1 MCANVNISA
10 RPRRA
15 SLRTQIA
22 VVFGLLVIV
31 LGLLLSTLLS
41 DMLRQHLQKQ
51 AGVSLELAARN
62 AAKMLANGLQDRSR
76 EVQVLSQSTPLWA
89 HGLQSP
95 MVHQAM
101 ARSQAIHPHSLW
113 IGVADLDGVV
123 RAATGDM
130 LLGQSVKERPW
141 FSQGLRGVH
150 VGDVHPAKLLAKL
163 LPPSASGEPQRFVD
177 FSAPIV
183 RDGQTVGVL
192 AIHGSWDWTREVIES
207 LLPPWAAERQLQLFI
222 FDSQGQ
228 VIYAPQGQTEAY
240 RASGQRLPGLPSGTS
255 VGAAF
260 WQDGQSYL
268 TALAHVSAQ
277 GPASRLGWYVVAREP
292 LALAFAEARRA
303 QGIAIGVGLAVA
315 LLGAAIAWLA
325 ARRISMD
332 LYALAKAAHQIG
344 AGTAGASIVPSHSSR
359 EVQILSSALD
369 RMTRRLLAHSHEME
383 ETVRQ
388 RTQELQKANQ
398 ALEMQARS
406 DPLTGLLNRR
416 GLEGQFDFAIA
427 LARRSGRPL
436 SLLTVDVDH
445 FKRVNDT
452 HGHGAGDQVL
462 QGLARTLQ
470 QRLRRS
476 DVAARIGGEEFVAL
490 LPDTGLKEAQATAD
504 ALRLAVA
511 AQEYPQVGHITI
523 SLGVSALRGGDE
535 DGASALLQRADA
547 ALYQAKGEGRNRV
560 CVQA

>member
-1 MCANVNISA
+1 MNVLT
-10 RPRRA
+10 RPRRS

-41 DMLRQHLQKQ
+41 GMLREHLQKQ
-51 AGVSLELAARN
+51 AGASLELAARN
-62 AAKMLANGLQDRSR
+62 AAKMLASGLQDRSR

-95 MVHQAM
+95 QVHQVM
-101 ARSQAIHPHSLW
+101 ARSQAVNPNSLW

-130 LLGQSVKERPW
+130 LVGQSVKERPW
-141 FSQGLRGVH
+141 FSAGLRGVH

-177 FSAPIV
+177 FSAPIL

-228 VIYAPQGQTEAY
+228 VIYAPQGQTEVY

-255 VGAAF
+255 VSAVS

-268 TALAHVSAQ
+268 TALAHVTAQ
-277 GPASRLGWYVVAREP
+277 GPASSLGWHVVAREP

-303 QGIAIGVGLAVA
+303 QGIAIGVGLLVA

-332 LYALAKAAHQIG
+332 LYALAKAAHEIG
-344 AGTAGASIVPSHSSR
+344 EGTAGASIVPSHSSR

-369 RMTRRLLAHSHEME
+369 RMTRRLLAHSQEME

-388 RTQELQKANQ
+388 RTQELQSANQ
-398 ALEMQARS
+398 ALEMQARC

-416 GLEGQFDFAIA
+416 GLGGQFDFAIA

-452 HGHGAGDQVL
+452 HGHGVGDQVL

-490 LPDTGLKEAQATAD
+490 LPDTGLEEAQAAAD

-511 AQEYPQVGHITI
+511 AQEHPQVGHITI
-523 SLGVSALRGGDE
+523 SLGVSALRAGDE
-535 DGASALLQRADA
+535 DSASALMQRADA

-560 CVQA
+560 CVQT

>member
-1 MCANVNISA
+1 
-10 RPRRA
+10 
-15 SLRTQIA
+15 
-22 VVFGLLVIV
+22 
-31 LGLLLSTLLS
+31 
-41 DMLRQHLQKQ
+41 
-51 AGVSLELAARN
+51 
-62 AAKMLANGLQDRSR
+62 
-76 EVQVLSQSTPLWA
+76 
-89 HGLQSP
+89 
-95 MVHQAM
+95 
-101 ARSQAIHPHSLW
+101 
-113 IGVADLDGVV
+113 
-123 RAATGDM
+123 
-130 LLGQSVKERPW
+130 
-141 FSQGLRGVH
+141 
-150 VGDVHPAKLLAKL
+150 
-163 LPPSASGEPQRFVD
+163 
-177 FSAPIV
+177 
-183 RDGQTVGVL
+183 
-192 AIHGSWDWTREVIES
+192 
-207 LLPPWAAERQLQLFI
+207 
-222 FDSQGQ
+222 
-228 VIYAPQGQTEAY
+228 
-240 RASGQRLPGLPSGTS
+240 
-255 VGAAF
+255 
-260 WQDGQSYL
+260 
-268 TALAHVSAQ
+268 
-277 GPASRLGWYVVAREP
+277 
-292 LALAFAEARRA
+292 
-303 QGIAIGVGLAVA
+303 
-315 LLGAAIAWLA
+315 
-325 ARRISMD
+325 MD
-332 LYALAKAAHQIG
+332 LYALAKAAHEIG

-388 RTQELQKANQ
+388 RTQELQRANQ
-398 ALEMQARS
+398 ALEMQARC

-452 HGHGAGDQVL
+452 HGHGVGDQVL

>member
-1 MCANVNISA
+1 MNVLT
-10 RPRRA
+10 RPRRS

-41 DMLRQHLQKQ
+41 GMLREHLQKQ
-51 AGVSLELAARN
+51 AGASLELAARN
-62 AAKMLANGLQDRSR
+62 AAKMLASGLQDRSR

-95 MVHQAM
+95 QVHQVM
-101 ARSQAIHPHSLW
+101 ARSQAVNPNSLW

-130 LLGQSVKERPW
+130 LVGQSVKERPW
-141 FSQGLRGVH
+141 FSAGLRGVH

-177 FSAPIV
+177 FSAPIL

-228 VIYAPQGQTEAY
+228 VIYAPQGQTEVY

-255 VGAAF
+255 VSAVS

-268 TALAHVSAQ
+268 TALAHVTAQ
-277 GPASRLGWYVVAREP
+277 GPASSLGWHVVAREP

-303 QGIAIGVGLAVA
+303 QGIAIGVGLLVA

-332 LYALAKAAHQIG
+332 LYALAKAAHEIG
-344 AGTAGASIVPSHSSR
+344 EGTAGASIVPSHSSR

-369 RMTRRLLAHSHEME
+369 RMTRRLLAHSQEME

-388 RTQELQKANQ
+388 RTQELQSANQ
-398 ALEMQARS
+398 ALEMQARC

-416 GLEGQFDFAIA
+416 GLGGQFDFAIA

-452 HGHGAGDQVL
+452 HGHGVGDQVL

-490 LPDTGLKEAQATAD
+490 LPDTGLEEAQAAAD

-511 AQEYPQVGHITI
+511 AQEHPQVGHITI
-523 SLGVSALRGGDE
+523 SLGVSALRAGDE
-535 DGASALLQRADA
+535 DSASALMQRADA

>member
-1 MCANVNISA
+1 MNVLT
-10 RPRRA
+10 RPRRS

-41 DMLRQHLQKQ
+41 GMLREHLQKQ
-51 AGVSLELAARN
+51 AGASLELAARN
-62 AAKMLANGLQDRSR
+62 AAKMLASGLQDRSR

-95 MVHQAM
+95 QVHQVM
-101 ARSQAIHPHSLW
+101 ARSQAVNPNSLW

-130 LLGQSVKERPW
+130 LVGQSVKERPW
-141 FSQGLRGVH
+141 FSAGLRGVH

-177 FSAPIV
+177 FSAPIL

-228 VIYAPQGQTEAY
+228 VIYAPQGQTEVY

-255 VGAAF
+255 VSAVS

-268 TALAHVSAQ
+268 TALAHVTAQ
-277 GPASRLGWYVVAREP
+277 GPASSLGWHVVAREP

-303 QGIAIGVGLAVA
+303 QGIAIGVGLLVA

-332 LYALAKAAHQIG
+332 LYALAKAAHEIG
-344 AGTAGASIVPSHSSR
+344 EGTAGASIVPSHSSR

-369 RMTRRLLAHSHEME
+369 RMTRRLLAHSQEME

-388 RTQELQKANQ
+388 RTQELQRANQ
-398 ALEMQARS
+398 ALEMQARC

-416 GLEGQFDFAIA
+416 GLGGQFDFAIA

-452 HGHGAGDQVL
+452 HGHGVGDQVL

-490 LPDTGLKEAQATAD
+490 LPDTGLEEAQAAAD

-511 AQEYPQVGHITI
+511 AQEHPQVGHITI

-560 CVQA
+560 CVQT

>member
-1 MCANVNISA
+1 MNVLT
-10 RPRRA
+10 RPRRS

-41 DMLRQHLQKQ
+41 GMLREHLQKQ
-51 AGVSLELAARN
+51 AGASLELAARN
-62 AAKMLANGLQDRSR
+62 AAKMLASGLQDRSR

-95 MVHQAM
+95 QVHQVM
-101 ARSQAIHPHSLW
+101 ARSQAVNPNSLW

-130 LLGQSVKERPW
+130 LVGQSVKERPW
-141 FSQGLRGVH
+141 FSAGLRGVH

-177 FSAPIV
+177 FSAPIL

-228 VIYAPQGQTEAY
+228 VIYAPQGQTEVY

-255 VGAAF
+255 VSAVS

-268 TALAHVSAQ
+268 TALAHVTAQ
-277 GPASRLGWYVVAREP
+277 GPASSLGWHVVAREP

-303 QGIAIGVGLAVA
+303 QGIAIGVGLLVA

-332 LYALAKAAHQIG
+332 LYALAKAAHEIG
-344 AGTAGASIVPSHSSR
+344 EGTAGASIVPSHSSR

-369 RMTRRLLAHSHEME
+369 RMTRRLLAHSQEME

-388 RTQELQKANQ
+388 RTQELQSANQ
-398 ALEMQARS
+398 ALEMQARC

-416 GLEGQFDFAIA
+416 GLGGQFDFAIA

-452 HGHGAGDQVL
+452 HGHGVGDQVL

-560 CVQA
+560 CVQT

>member
-1 MCANVNISA
+1 MNVLA
-10 RPRRA
+10 RPRRS

-41 DMLRQHLQKQ
+41 GMLREHLQKQ
-51 AGVSLELAARN
+51 AGASLELAARN
-62 AAKMLANGLQDRSR
+62 AAKMLASGLQDRSR

-95 MVHQAM
+95 QVHQVM
-101 ARSQAIHPHSLW
+101 ARSQAVNPNSLW

-130 LLGQSVKERPW
+130 LVGQSVKERPW
-141 FSQGLRGVH
+141 FSAGLRGVH

-177 FSAPIV
+177 FSAPIL

-228 VIYAPQGQTEAY
+228 VIYAPQGQTEVY

-255 VGAAF
+255 VSAVS

-268 TALAHVSAQ
+268 TALAHVTAQ
-277 GPASRLGWYVVAREP
+277 GPASSLGWRVVAREP

-303 QGIAIGVGLAVA
+303 QGIAIGVGLLVA

-332 LYALAKAAHQIG
+332 LYALAKAAHEIG
-344 AGTAGASIVPSHSSR
+344 EGTAGASIVPSHSSR

-369 RMTRRLLAHSHEME
+369 RMTRRLLAHSQEME

-388 RTQELQKANQ
+388 RTQELQSANQ
-398 ALEMQARS
+398 ALEMQARC

-452 HGHGAGDQVL
+452 HGHGVGDQVL

-511 AQEYPQVGHITI
+511 AQEHPQVGHITI
-523 SLGVSALRGGDE
+523 SLGVSALRAGDE
-535 DGASALLQRADA
+535 DSASALMQRADA

-560 CVQA
+560 CVQT

>member
-1 MCANVNISA
+1 MNVLT
-10 RPRRA
+10 RPRRS

-41 DMLRQHLQKQ
+41 GMLREHLQKQ
-51 AGVSLELAARN
+51 AGASLELAARN
-62 AAKMLANGLQDRSR
+62 AAKMLASGLQDRSR

-95 MVHQAM
+95 QVHQVM
-101 ARSQAIHPHSLW
+101 ARSQAVNPNSLW

-130 LLGQSVKERPW
+130 LVGQSVKERPW
-141 FSQGLRGVH
+141 FSAGLRGVH

-177 FSAPIV
+177 FSAPIL

-228 VIYAPQGQTEAY
+228 VIYAPQGQTEVY

-255 VGAAF
+255 VSAVS

-268 TALAHVSAQ
+268 TALAHVTAQ
-277 GPASRLGWYVVAREP
+277 GPASSLGWHVVAREP

-303 QGIAIGVGLAVA
+303 QGIAIGVGLLVA

-332 LYALAKAAHQIG
+332 LYALAKAAHEIG
-344 AGTAGASIVPSHSSR
+344 EGTAGASIVPSHSSR

-369 RMTRRLLAHSHEME
+369 RMTRRLLAHSQEME

-388 RTQELQKANQ
+388 RTQELQRANQ
-398 ALEMQARS
+398 ALEMQARC

-416 GLEGQFDFAIA
+416 GLGGQFDFAIA

-452 HGHGAGDQVL
+452 HGHGVGDQVL

-490 LPDTGLKEAQATAD
+490 LPDTGLEEAQAAAD

-511 AQEYPQVGHITI
+511 AQEHPQVGHITI
-523 SLGVSALRGGDE
+523 SLGVSALRAGDE
-535 DGASALLQRADA
+535 DSASALMQRADA

>member
-1 MCANVNISA
+1 MNVLT
-10 RPRRA
+10 RPRRS

-41 DMLRQHLQKQ
+41 GMLREHLQKQ
-51 AGVSLELAARN
+51 AGASLELAARN
-62 AAKMLANGLQDRSR
+62 AAKMLASGLQDRSR

-95 MVHQAM
+95 QVHQVM
-101 ARSQAIHPHSLW
+101 ARSQAVNPNSLW

-130 LLGQSVKERPW
+130 LVGQSVKERPW
-141 FSQGLRGVH
+141 FSAGLRGVH

-177 FSAPIV
+177 FSAPIL

-240 RASGQRLPGLPSGTS
+240 RASDQRLPGLPSGTS
-255 VGAAF
+255 VSAVS

-268 TALAHVSAQ
+268 TALAHVTAQ
-277 GPASRLGWYVVAREP
+277 GPASSLGWHVVAREP

-332 LYALAKAAHQIG
+332 LYALAKAAHEIG

-369 RMTRRLLAHSHEME
+369 RMTRRLLAHSQEME

-388 RTQELQKANQ
+388 RTQELQSANQ
-398 ALEMQARS
+398 ALEMQARC

-452 HGHGAGDQVL
+452 HGHGVGDQVL

>member
-1 MCANVNISA
+1 MNVLT
-10 RPRRA
+10 RPRRS

-41 DMLRQHLQKQ
+41 GMLREHLQKQ
-51 AGVSLELAARN
+51 AGASLELAARN
-62 AAKMLANGLQDRSR
+62 AAKMLASGLQDRSR

-95 MVHQAM
+95 QVHQVM
-101 ARSQAIHPHSLW
+101 ARSQAVNPNSLW

-130 LLGQSVKERPW
+130 LVGQSVKERPW
-141 FSQGLRGVH
+141 FSAGLRGVH

-177 FSAPIV
+177 FSAPIL

-228 VIYAPQGQTEAY
+228 VIYAPQGQTEVY

-255 VGAAF
+255 VSAVS

-268 TALAHVSAQ
+268 TALAHVTAQ
-277 GPASRLGWYVVAREP
+277 GPASSLGWHVVAREP

-303 QGIAIGVGLAVA
+303 QGIAIGVGLLVA

-332 LYALAKAAHQIG
+332 LYALAKAAHEIG
-344 AGTAGASIVPSHSSR
+344 EGTAGASIVPSHSSR

-369 RMTRRLLAHSHEME
+369 RMTRRLLAHSQEME

-388 RTQELQKANQ
+388 RTQELQSANQ
-398 ALEMQARS
+398 ALEMQARC

-416 GLEGQFDFAIA
+416 GLGGQFDFAIA

-445 FKRVNDT
+445 FQRVNDT
-452 HGHGAGDQVL
+452 HGHGVGDQVL

-490 LPDTGLKEAQATAD
+490 LPDTGLEEAQAAAD

-511 AQEYPQVGHITI
+511 AQEHPQVGHITI
-523 SLGVSALRGGDE
+523 SLGVSALRAGDE
-535 DGASALLQRADA
+535 DSASALMQRADA

-560 CVQA
+560 CVQT

>member
-1 MCANVNISA
+1 MNVLT
-10 RPRRA
+10 RPRRS

-41 DMLRQHLQKQ
+41 GMLREHLQKQ
-51 AGVSLELAARN
+51 AGASLELAARN
-62 AAKMLANGLQDRSR
+62 AAKMLASGLQDRSR

-95 MVHQAM
+95 QVHQVM
-101 ARSQAIHPHSLW
+101 ARSQAVNPNSLW

-130 LLGQSVKERPW
+130 LVGQSVKERPW
-141 FSQGLRGVH
+141 FSAGLRGVH

-177 FSAPIV
+177 FSAPIL

-228 VIYAPQGQTEAY
+228 VIYAPQGQTEVY

-255 VGAAF
+255 VSAVS

-268 TALAHVSAQ
+268 TALAHVTAQ
-277 GPASRLGWYVVAREP
+277 GPASSLGWHVVAREP

-303 QGIAIGVGLAVA
+303 QGIAIGVGLLVA

-332 LYALAKAAHQIG
+332 LYALAKAAHEIG
-344 AGTAGASIVPSHSSR
+344 EGTAGASIVPSHSSR

-369 RMTRRLLAHSHEME
+369 RMTRRLLAHSQEME

-388 RTQELQKANQ
+388 RTQELQSANQ
-398 ALEMQARS
+398 ALEMQARC

-452 HGHGAGDQVL
+452 HGHGVGDQVL

-490 LPDTGLKEAQATAD
+490 LPDTGLEEAQAAAD

>member
-1 MCANVNISA
+1 MNVLA
-10 RPRRA
+10 RPRRS

-41 DMLRQHLQKQ
+41 GMLREHLQKQ
-51 AGVSLELAARN
+51 AGASLELAARN
-62 AAKMLANGLQDRSR
+62 AAKMLASGLQDRSR

-95 MVHQAM
+95 QVHQVM
-101 ARSQAIHPHSLW
+101 ARSQAVNPNSLW

-130 LLGQSVKERPW
+130 LVGQSVKERPW
-141 FSQGLRGVH
+141 FSAGLRGVH

-177 FSAPIV
+177 FSAPIL

-228 VIYAPQGQTEAY
+228 VIYAPQGQTEVY

-255 VGAAF
+255 VSAVS

-268 TALAHVSAQ
+268 TALAHVTAQ
-277 GPASRLGWYVVAREP
+277 GPASSLGWHVVAREP

-303 QGIAIGVGLAVA
+303 QGIAIGVGLLVA

-332 LYALAKAAHQIG
+332 LYALAKAAHEIG
-344 AGTAGASIVPSHSSR
+344 EGTAGASIVPSHSSR

-369 RMTRRLLAHSHEME
+369 RMTRRLLAHSQEME

-388 RTQELQKANQ
+388 RTQELQSANQ
-398 ALEMQARS
+398 ALEMQARC

-416 GLEGQFDFAIA
+416 GLGGQFDFAIA

-452 HGHGAGDQVL
+452 HGHGVGDQVL

-490 LPDTGLKEAQATAD
+490 LPDTGLEEAQAAAD

-511 AQEYPQVGHITI
+511 AQEHPQVGHITI
-523 SLGVSALRGGDE
+523 SLGVSALRAGDE
-535 DGASALLQRADA
+535 DSASALMQRADA

-560 CVQA
+560 CVQT

>member
-1 MCANVNISA
+1 MCANVNIPA

-41 DMLRQHLQKQ
+41 GMLREHLQKQ
-51 AGVSLELAARN
+51 AGASLELAARN
-62 AAKMLANGLQDRSR
+62 AAKMLASGLQDRSR

-95 MVHQAM
+95 QVHQVM
-101 ARSQAIHPHSLW
+101 ARSQAVNPNSLW

-255 VGAAF
+255 VGAVA

-268 TALAHVSAQ
+268 TAQAHVSAQ
-277 GPASRLGWYVVAREP
+277 GPASSLGWYVVAREP

-332 LYALAKAAHQIG
+332 LYALAKAAHEIG

-388 RTQELQKANQ
+388 RTQELQRANQ

-427 LARRSGRPL
+427 LARRSGWPL

>member
-1 MCANVNISA
+1 MNVLT
-10 RPRRA
+10 RPRRS

-41 DMLRQHLQKQ
+41 GMLREHLQKQ
-51 AGVSLELAARN
+51 AGASLELAARN
-62 AAKMLANGLQDRSR
+62 AAKMLASGLQDRSR

-95 MVHQAM
+95 QVHQVM
-101 ARSQAIHPHSLW
+101 ARSQAVNPNSLW

-130 LLGQSVKERPW
+130 LVGQSVKERPW
-141 FSQGLRGVH
+141 FSAGLRGVH

-177 FSAPIV
+177 FSAPIL

-228 VIYAPQGQTEAY
+228 VIYAPQGQTEVY

-255 VGAAF
+255 VSAVS

-268 TALAHVSAQ
+268 TALAHVTAQ
-277 GPASRLGWYVVAREP
+277 GPASSLGWHVVAREP

-303 QGIAIGVGLAVA
+303 QGIAIGVGLLVA

-332 LYALAKAAHQIG
+332 LYALAKAAHEIG
-344 AGTAGASIVPSHSSR
+344 EGTAGASIVPSHSSR

-369 RMTRRLLAHSHEME
+369 RMTRRLLAHSQEME

-388 RTQELQKANQ
+388 RTQELQSANQ
-398 ALEMQARS
+398 ALETQARC

-452 HGHGAGDQVL
+452 HGHGVGDQVL

-490 LPDTGLKEAQATAD
+490 LPDTGLEEAQAAAD

-511 AQEYPQVGHITI
+511 AQEHPQVGHITI
-523 SLGVSALRGGDE
+523 SLGVSALRAGDE
-535 DGASALLQRADA
+535 DSASALMQRADA

-560 CVQA
+560 CVQT

>member
-1 MCANVNISA
+1 MCANVNIPA

-41 DMLRQHLQKQ
+41 GMLREHLQKQ
-51 AGVSLELAARN
+51 AGASLELAARN
-62 AAKMLANGLQDRSR
+62 AAKMLASGLQDRSR

-95 MVHQAM
+95 QVHQVM
-101 ARSQAIHPHSLW
+101 ARSQAVNPNSLW

-130 LLGQSVKERPW
+130 LVGQSVKERPW
-141 FSQGLRGVH
+141 FSAGLRGVH

-177 FSAPIV
+177 FSAPIL

-228 VIYAPQGQTEAY
+228 VIYAPQGQTEVY

-255 VGAAF
+255 VSAVS

-268 TALAHVSAQ
+268 TALAHVTAQ
-277 GPASRLGWYVVAREP
+277 GPASSLGWHVVAREP

-303 QGIAIGVGLAVA
+303 QGIAIGVGLLVA

-332 LYALAKAAHQIG
+332 LYALAKAAHEIG
-344 AGTAGASIVPSHSSR
+344 EGTAGASIVPSHSSR

-369 RMTRRLLAHSHEME
+369 RMTRRLLAHSQEME

-388 RTQELQKANQ
+388 RTQELQSANQ
-398 ALEMQARS
+398 ALEMQARC

-452 HGHGAGDQVL
+452 HGHGVGDQVL

-490 LPDTGLKEAQATAD
+490 LPDTGLEEAQAAAD

-511 AQEYPQVGHITI
+511 AQEHPQVGHITI
-523 SLGVSALRGGDE
+523 SLGVSALRAGDE
-535 DGASALLQRADA
+535 DSASALMQRADA

>member
-1 MCANVNISA
+1 MNVLT
-10 RPRRA
+10 RPRRS

-41 DMLRQHLQKQ
+41 GMLREHLQKQ
-51 AGVSLELAARN
+51 AGASLELAARN
-62 AAKMLANGLQDRSR
+62 AAKMLASGLQDRSR

-95 MVHQAM
+95 QVHQVM
-101 ARSQAIHPHSLW
+101 ARSQAVNPNSLW

-130 LLGQSVKERPW
+130 LVGQSVKERPW
-141 FSQGLRGVH
+141 FSAGLRGVH

-177 FSAPIV
+177 FSAPIL

-228 VIYAPQGQTEAY
+228 VIYAPQGQTEVY

-255 VGAAF
+255 VSAVS

-268 TALAHVSAQ
+268 TALAHVTAQ
-277 GPASRLGWYVVAREP
+277 GPASSLGWHVVAREP

-303 QGIAIGVGLAVA
+303 QGIAIGVGLLVA

-332 LYALAKAAHQIG
+332 LYALAKAAHEIG
-344 AGTAGASIVPSHSSR
+344 EGTAGASIVPSHSSR

-388 RTQELQKANQ
+388 RTQELQRANQ

-427 LARRSGRPL
+427 LARRSGWPL

>member
-1 MCANVNISA
+1 MNVLT
-10 RPRRA
+10 RPRRS

-41 DMLRQHLQKQ
+41 GMLREHLQKQ
-51 AGVSLELAARN
+51 AGASLELAARN
-62 AAKMLANGLQDRSR
+62 AAKMLASGLQDRSR

-95 MVHQAM
+95 QVHQVM
-101 ARSQAIHPHSLW
+101 ARSQAVNPNSLW

-130 LLGQSVKERPW
+130 LVGQSVKERPW
-141 FSQGLRGVH
+141 FSAGLRGVH

-177 FSAPIV
+177 FSAPIL

-228 VIYAPQGQTEAY
+228 VIYAPQGQTEVY

-255 VGAAF
+255 VSAVS

-268 TALAHVSAQ
+268 TALAHVTAQ
-277 GPASRLGWYVVAREP
+277 GPASSLGWHVVAREP

-332 LYALAKAAHQIG
+332 LYALAKAAHEIG

-388 RTQELQKANQ
+388 RTQELQRANQ

>member
-1 MCANVNISA
+1 MNVLT
-10 RPRRA
+10 RPRRS

-41 DMLRQHLQKQ
+41 GMLREHLQKQ
-51 AGVSLELAARN
+51 AGASLELAARN
-62 AAKMLANGLQDRSR
+62 AAKMLASGLQDRSR

-95 MVHQAM
+95 QVHQVM
-101 ARSQAIHPHSLW
+101 ARSQAVNPNSLW

-130 LLGQSVKERPW
+130 LVGQSVKERPW
-141 FSQGLRGVH
+141 FSAGLRGVH

-177 FSAPIV
+177 FSAPIL

-228 VIYAPQGQTEAY
+228 VIYAPQGQTEVY

-255 VGAAF
+255 VSAVS

-268 TALAHVSAQ
+268 TALAHVTAQ
-277 GPASRLGWYVVAREP
+277 GPASSLGWHVVAREP

-303 QGIAIGVGLAVA
+303 QGIAIGVGLLVA

-332 LYALAKAAHQIG
+332 LYALAKAAHEIG
-344 AGTAGASIVPSHSSR
+344 EGTAGASIVPSHSSR

-369 RMTRRLLAHSHEME
+369 RMTRRLLAHSQEME

-388 RTQELQKANQ
+388 RTQELQSANQ
-398 ALEMQARS
+398 ALEMQARC

-452 HGHGAGDQVL
+452 HGHGVGDQVL

-490 LPDTGLKEAQATAD
+490 LPDTGLEEAQAAAD

-511 AQEYPQVGHITI
+511 AQEHPQVGHITI

>member
-1 MCANVNISA
+1 MNVLT
-10 RPRRA
+10 RPRRS

-41 DMLRQHLQKQ
+41 GMLREHLQKQ
-51 AGVSLELAARN
+51 AGASLELAARN
-62 AAKMLANGLQDRSR
+62 AAKMLASGLQDRSR

-95 MVHQAM
+95 QVHQVM
-101 ARSQAIHPHSLW
+101 ARSQAVNPNSLW

-130 LLGQSVKERPW
+130 LVGQSVKERPW
-141 FSQGLRGVH
+141 FSAGLRGVH

-177 FSAPIV
+177 FSAPIL

-228 VIYAPQGQTEAY
+228 VIYAPQGQTEVY

-255 VGAAF
+255 VSAVS

-268 TALAHVSAQ
+268 TALAHVTAQ
-277 GPASRLGWYVVAREP
+277 GPASSLGWHVVAREP

-303 QGIAIGVGLAVA
+303 QGIAIGVGLLVA

-332 LYALAKAAHQIG
+332 LYALAKAAHEIG
-344 AGTAGASIVPSHSSR
+344 EGTAGASIVPSHSSR

-369 RMTRRLLAHSHEME
+369 RMTRRLLAHSQEME

-388 RTQELQKANQ
+388 RTQELQRANQ
-398 ALEMQARS
+398 ALEMQARC

-452 HGHGAGDQVL
+452 HGHGVGDQVL

-490 LPDTGLKEAQATAD
+490 LPDTGLEEAQAAAD

-511 AQEYPQVGHITI
+511 AQEHPQVGHITI
-523 SLGVSALRGGDE
+523 SLGVSALRAGDE
-535 DGASALLQRADA
+535 DSASALMQRADA

-560 CVQA
+560 CVQT

>member
-1 MCANVNISA
+1 MNVLT
-10 RPRRA
+10 RPRRS

-41 DMLRQHLQKQ
+41 GMLREHLQKQ
-51 AGVSLELAARN
+51 AGASLELAARN
-62 AAKMLANGLQDRSR
+62 AAKMLASGLQDRSR

-95 MVHQAM
+95 QVHQVM
-101 ARSQAIHPHSLW
+101 ACSQAVNPNSLW

-130 LLGQSVKERPW
+130 LVGQSVKERPW
-141 FSQGLRGVH
+141 FSAGLRGVH

-177 FSAPIV
+177 FSAPIL

-228 VIYAPQGQTEAY
+228 VIYAPQGQTEVY

-255 VGAAF
+255 VSAVS

-268 TALAHVSAQ
+268 TALAHVTAQ
-277 GPASRLGWYVVAREP
+277 GPASSLGWHVVAREP

-303 QGIAIGVGLAVA
+303 QGIAIGVGLLVA

-332 LYALAKAAHQIG
+332 LYALAKAAHEIG
-344 AGTAGASIVPSHSSR
+344 EGTAGASIVPSHSSR

-388 RTQELQKANQ
+388 RTQELQRANQ

>member
-1 MCANVNISA
+1 M
-10 RPRRA
+10 
-15 SLRTQIA
+15 
-22 VVFGLLVIV
+22 
-31 LGLLLSTLLS
+31 
-41 DMLRQHLQKQ
+41 
-51 AGVSLELAARN
+51 
-62 AAKMLANGLQDRSR
+62 
-76 EVQVLSQSTPLWA
+76 
-89 HGLQSP
+89 
-95 MVHQAM
+95 
-101 ARSQAIHPHSLW
+101 
-113 IGVADLDGVV
+113 V

-255 VGAAF
+255 VSAVS

-268 TALAHVSAQ
+268 TALAHVTAQ
-277 GPASRLGWYVVAREP
+277 GPASSLGWHVVAREP

-332 LYALAKAAHQIG
+332 LYALAKAAHEIG

-369 RMTRRLLAHSHEME
+369 RMTRRLLAHSQEME

-388 RTQELQKANQ
+388 RTQELQRANQ
-398 ALEMQARS
+398 ALEMQARC

>member
-1 MCANVNISA
+1 MNVLT
-10 RPRRA
+10 RPRRS

-41 DMLRQHLQKQ
+41 GMLREHLQKQ
-51 AGVSLELAARN
+51 AGASLELAARN
-62 AAKMLANGLQDRSR
+62 AAKMLASGLQDRSR

-95 MVHQAM
+95 QVHQVM
-101 ARSQAIHPHSLW
+101 ARSQAVNPNSLW

-130 LLGQSVKERPW
+130 LVGQSVKERPW
-141 FSQGLRGVH
+141 FSAGLRGVH

-255 VGAAF
+255 VGAVA

-268 TALAHVSAQ
+268 TAQAHVSAQ
-277 GPASRLGWYVVAREP
+277 GPASSLGWYVVAREP

-332 LYALAKAAHQIG
+332 LYALAKAAHEIG

-388 RTQELQKANQ
+388 RTQELQRANQ

-560 CVQA
+560 CVQT

>member
-1 MCANVNISA
+1 MNVLT
-10 RPRRA
+10 RPRRS

-41 DMLRQHLQKQ
+41 GMLREHLQKQ
-51 AGVSLELAARN
+51 AGASLELAARN
-62 AAKMLANGLQDRSR
+62 AAKMLASGLQDRSR

-95 MVHQAM
+95 QVHQVM
-101 ARSQAIHPHSLW
+101 ARSQAVNPNSLW

-130 LLGQSVKERPW
+130 LVGQSVKERPW
-141 FSQGLRGVH
+141 FSAGLRGVH

-177 FSAPIV
+177 FSAPIL

-228 VIYAPQGQTEAY
+228 VIFAPQGQTEVY

-255 VGAAF
+255 VSAVS

-268 TALAHVSAQ
+268 TALAHVTAQ
-277 GPASRLGWYVVAREP
+277 GPASSLGWHVVAREP

-303 QGIAIGVGLAVA
+303 QGIAIGVGLLVA

-332 LYALAKAAHQIG
+332 LYALAKAAHEIG
-344 AGTAGASIVPSHSSR
+344 EGTAGASIVPSHSSR

-369 RMTRRLLAHSHEME
+369 RMTRRLLAHSQEME

-388 RTQELQKANQ
+388 RTQELQSANQ
-398 ALEMQARS
+398 ALEMQARC

-452 HGHGAGDQVL
+452 HGHGVGDQVL

-490 LPDTGLKEAQATAD
+490 LPDTGLEEAQAAAD

-511 AQEYPQVGHITI
+511 AQEHPQVGHITI
-523 SLGVSALRGGDE
+523 SLGVSALRAGDE
-535 DGASALLQRADA
+535 DSASALMQRADA

-560 CVQA
+560 CVQT

>member
-1 MCANVNISA
+1 MNVLA
-10 RPRRA
+10 RPRRS

-41 DMLRQHLQKQ
+41 GMLREHLQKQ
-51 AGVSLELAARN
+51 AGASLELAARN
-62 AAKMLANGLQDRSR
+62 AAKMLASGLQDRSR

-95 MVHQAM
+95 QVHQVM
-101 ARSQAIHPHSLW
+101 ARSQAVNPNSLW

-130 LLGQSVKERPW
+130 LVGQSVKERPW
-141 FSQGLRGVH
+141 FSAGLRGVH

-177 FSAPIV
+177 FSAPIL

-228 VIYAPQGQTEAY
+228 VIYAPQGQTEVY

-255 VGAAF
+255 VSAVS

-268 TALAHVSAQ
+268 TALAHVTAQ
-277 GPASRLGWYVVAREP
+277 GPASSLGWHVVAREP

-303 QGIAIGVGLAVA
+303 QGIAIGVGLLVA

-332 LYALAKAAHQIG
+332 LYALAKAAHEIG
-344 AGTAGASIVPSHSSR
+344 EGTAGASIVPSHSSR

-369 RMTRRLLAHSHEME
+369 RMTRRLLAHSQEME

-388 RTQELQKANQ
+388 RTQELQSANQ
-398 ALEMQARS
+398 ALEMQARC

-452 HGHGAGDQVL
+452 HGHGVGDQVL

-490 LPDTGLKEAQATAD
+490 LPDTGLEEAQAAAD

-511 AQEYPQVGHITI
+511 AQEHPQVGHITI
-523 SLGVSALRGGDE
+523 SLGVSALRAGDE
-535 DGASALLQRADA
+535 DSASALMQRADA

-560 CVQA
+560 CVQT

>member
-1 MCANVNISA
+1 MCANVNIPA

-41 DMLRQHLQKQ
+41 GMLREHLQKQ
-51 AGVSLELAARN
+51 AGASLELAARN
-62 AAKMLANGLQDRSR
+62 AAKMLASGLQDRSR

-95 MVHQAM
+95 QVHQVM
-101 ARSQAIHPHSLW
+101 ARSQAVNPNSLW

-130 LLGQSVKERPW
+130 LVGQSVKERPW
-141 FSQGLRGVH
+141 FSAGLRGVH

-177 FSAPIV
+177 FSAPIL

-228 VIYAPQGQTEAY
+228 VIYAPQGQTEVY

-255 VGAAF
+255 VSAVS

-268 TALAHVSAQ
+268 TALAHVTAQ
-277 GPASRLGWYVVAREP
+277 GPASSLGWHVVAREP

-303 QGIAIGVGLAVA
+303 QGIAIGVGLLVA

-332 LYALAKAAHQIG
+332 LYALAKAAHEIG
-344 AGTAGASIVPSHSSR
+344 EGTAGASIVPSHSSR

-369 RMTRRLLAHSHEME
+369 RMTRRLLAHSQEME

-388 RTQELQKANQ
+388 RTQELQRANQ